1 MIRNELLMQ
10 FQADILDRPVVA
22 PPIAETS
29 ALGAAYAAGLAV
41 GFWGGL
47 DELRAMDSESRRWTP
62 SMDAATRQAG
72 IARWHKGLERTL
84 AGWSRAMKAAVRE
97 RYGTP
102 DVVHVGEIERPT
114 AGRRS
119 GAGPSP
125 GSVRQPGRP
134 RRDRVRDRA
143 SFG

>member
-41 GFWGGL
+41 GFWGDL

-62 SMDAATRQAG
+62 SMDDTTRQAG

-84 AGWSRAMKAAVRE
+84 GWTV
-97 RYGTP
+97 
-102 DVVHVGEIERPT
+102 
-114 AGRRS
+114 
-119 GAGPSP
+119 
-125 GSVRQPGRP
+125 
-134 RRDRVRDRA
+134 
-143 SFG
+143 